1 MKILK
6 IKIVGLPLFNE
17 PFEIDFYANQKVNKD
32 KNENL
37 NQIFGNIYT
46 NNVISAIGINA
57 SGKTTTLK
65 VISFVIQLLKNKP
78 ISNITCNEIL
88 RNLLPGKEVNI
99 ETFFYDK
106 QQYIYKLETTISKK
120 ITKIGNEN
128 DYKIS
133 KEILSRKGIKSI
145 RSKKMMFEFSSKD
158 ILQTRKNSDVY
169 LLDDVSIM
177 IGLNRE
183 NNYEI
188 QVIDSIEWTDFN
200 GLRILGDFPLELIKF
215 LDPSIEYLKCEK
227 IQEKDDIKLV
237 LKFMNSDEIHLNS
250 PLELNKYLSS
260 GTIKGVNVFIAMMI
274 TLANGGYLI
283 LDELENHFNIE
294 IVSTLI
300 RFFTDNST
308 NKYGAT
314 LVFSTHYTEL
324 IDIIER
330 NDAIYVI
337 RNIGGIKVDN
347 LNKILGRNDVKKSE
361 WFQSGYLEY
370 TTPSYQGYIDFKRK
384 LKEFVQKR
392 GV

>member
-1 MKILK
+1 
-6 IKIVGLPLFNE
+6 
-17 PFEIDFYANQKVNKD
+17 
-32 KNENL
+32 
-37 NQIFGNIYT
+37 
-46 NNVISAIGINA
+46 
-57 SGKTTTLK
+57 
-65 VISFVIQLLKNKP
+65 
-78 ISNITCNEIL
+78 
-88 RNLLPGKEVNI
+88 
-99 ETFFYDK
+99 
-106 QQYIYKLETTISKK
+106 
-120 ITKIGNEN
+120 
-128 DYKIS
+128 
-133 KEILSRKGIKSI
+133 
-145 RSKKMMFEFSSKD
+145 
-158 ILQTRKNSDVY
+158 
-169 LLDDVSIM
+169 M

-392 GV
+392 GK